1 MLHQKGGNVLI
12 TRQAEGRGGCKWHQV
27 ADASSGGYILDF
39 VPEGPICR
47 QRFFKVE
54 EEGRRGQGQGV
65 Q

>member
-1 MLHQKGGNVLI
+1 MLI
-12 TRQAEGRGGCKWHQV
+12 TRPAEGRGGCKWHQV